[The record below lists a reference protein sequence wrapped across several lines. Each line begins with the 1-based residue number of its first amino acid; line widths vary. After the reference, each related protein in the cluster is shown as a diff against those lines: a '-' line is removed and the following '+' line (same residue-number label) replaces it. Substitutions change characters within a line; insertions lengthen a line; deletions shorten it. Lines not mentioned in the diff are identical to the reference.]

1 MVEAGAHDETRS
13 MTESFHRIGV
23 IGAGAMGRG
32 IAQLFA
38 SAGLPVRLYDS
49 NPQTVEQALAFNREL
64 LERAVAKGKLAPDAL
79 DATMQRLLPSHNL
92 DELAD
97 CDLLIEAIIE
107 DLGAKQALLA
117 ELEKRVAP
125 DAVLASNTSS
135 LSVTRIAARCLHPER
150 VAGFHFF
157 NPVTLM
163 RIVEVVRGQRT
174 SESVVRR
181 LSRLAEQAGHYPA
194 VSPDSPGFIVNHAGR
209 AFSTEALRILGEGIA
224 SPAQIDRI
232 LRDGVGFRMGPFEL
246 LDLTGLDVSHAVME
260 SLYQQFYQ
268 DPRYTPSPLAAQR
281 VAGGLLGRKSGEG
294 FYRYRDGQPMRE
306 PEEQH
311 ETVLLNRPYWLD
323 SQDPELR
330 HRVAA
335 ILTLGGVVLETGEA
349 PSSRAICLVTP
360 LGVDASTRIDALG
373 LPPERSLA
381 LETFTELDRRRV
393 LMRQPA
399 LDPKLEAQARQ
410 ALGSDG
416 VPVEVINDS
425 PGFISQ
431 RVVAGIVNLGGE
443 IAQRG
448 IASPVTLDRAV
459 QLALGYPLGPLAFGE
474 HYGAARILTILQG
487 LQVCYG
493 EARYR
498 PSPWLRRRVQL
509 DLPLHSPDRP
519 E

>member
-1 MVEAGAHDETRS
+1 MVEAGVHNETRS
-13 MTESFHRIGV
+13 MTESFQRIGV

-38 SAGLPVRLYDS
+38 GAGLPVRLYDS
-49 NPQTVEQALAFNREL
+49 NPQIVEQALAFNRDL
-64 LERAVAKGKLAPDAL
+64 LERAVAKGKLGPDAL
-79 DATMQRLLPSHNL
+79 GATMQRLLPTHSL

-97 CDLLIEAIIE
+97 CDLLIEAIVE

-135 LSVTRIAARCLHPER
+135 LSVTRIAARCQRPQR

-174 SESVVRR
+174 SEAVVQR
-181 LSRLAEQAGHYPA
+181 LSRLAEQAGHFPA

-246 LDLTGLDVSHAVME
+246 LDLTGLDISHAVME

-294 FYRYRDGQPMRE
+294 FYRYRDGQPLRE

-311 ETVLLNRPYWLD
+311 EAVLLNRPYWLD

-330 HRVAA
+330 HRVAS
-335 ILTLGGVVLETGEA
+335 ILTLGGVVLETSEA

-360 LGVDASTRIDALG
+360 LGTDASTRIDALG

-399 LDPKLEAQARQ
+399 LDPQLETQARQ

-431 RVVAGIVNLGGE
+431 RVVAGIVNLGCE

-448 IASPVTLDRAV
+448 IATPVTLDRAV
-459 QLALGYPLGPLAFGE
+459 QLALGYPFGPLAFGE

-487 LQVCYG
+487 LQACYG

-509 DLPLHSPDRP
+509 DLPLHSPDRA